1 MGELMPE
8 KKIIGVEWAYKTKYN
23 SDGSLDKYK
32 ARLAAKGHTQ
42 EYGIDYEEVYSLV
55 ARLDI
60 VRIFLA
66 VAVFKKWPIFQLDIK
81 SAFLNGEI
89 EEEVH
94 IYGTTKRV

>member
-1 MGELMPE
+1 MPE
-8 KKIIGVEWAYKTKYN
+8 KKIIGVKWAYKTKYN

-60 VRIFLA
+60 VRIFLEL
-66 VAVFKKWPIFQLDIK
+66 Q
-81 SAFLNGEI
+81 FLKNGQFFS
-89 EEEVH
+89 
-94 IYGTTKRV
+94 